1 MCLKWESKVTSA
13 QTRHESKQTL
23 RFLLKIIDFISIF
36 VKIRNM
42 KSFLW
47 LQKTQKIYFL
57 KKTEFCNL
65 PRVAFKVALVIWV
78 LSDLLRQFLPY
89 FNCVKF

>member
-57 KKTEFCNL
+57 KKTEFCN
-65 PRVAFKVALVIWV
+65 
-78 LSDLLRQFLPY
+78 
-89 FNCVKF
+89 